1 MSSLNAQQLAHEI
14 ARGLVSVNPS
24 SLKKYSPTELKA
36 LLAQLN
42 AEQRKIRAKQVT
54 ADHLDEIKEKNRY
67 LQNIQQA
74 ITIVTGY
81 GKKYN
86 ISA

>member
-14 ARGLVSVNPS
+14 ARGLVSINPS
-24 SLKKYSPTELKA
+24 RLKKYGPNELKA

-42 AEQRKIRAKQVT
+42 AEQRKIRAKQVS
-54 ADHLDEIKEKNRY
+54 ADHLEEIKEKNRY

-74 ITIVTGY
+74 ITIISGY
-81 GKKYN
+81 AKKYN
-86 ISA
+86 IGS